1 MKVFKAIVISVCAF
15 MITACSTTT
24 KFPVSRFVP
33 AADISATK
41 KTDSNNNYML
51 EVTSRNL
58 ASADRLNPSGNN
70 YSIWIVTNEQG
81 IKNVGQLDIR
91 NAAKSTFKTS
101 TPFDF
106 NEIFITVEDQGDL
119 SYPTGREI
127 ARTKI

>member
-1 MKVFKAIVISVCAF
+1 MILACAV
-15 MITACSTTT
+15 MVNACATTS
-24 KFPVSRFVP
+24 KFPVSGFVP
-33 AADISATK
+33 AADISAKK

-70 YSIWIVTNEQG
+70 YSIWIVTDNQG

-91 NAAKSTFKTS
+91 NARKSTFKTS

-119 SYPTGREI
+119 SYPTGREVT
-127 ARTKI
+127 RTKI